1 MTVIARS
8 ALVRHSADAMYALV
22 NDIEA
27 YPEYL
32 PGCSGAQILRRDEG
46 VMEARLDLSKAG
58 IRYSFVTRNQLLP
71 PHRIELSLVEGPF
84 EHLQGFWQFHVLNE
98 RASKVSLNLE
108 FEMAGRLL
116 GLAAKKLFNGVANE
130 LVDAIVKRADKV
142 YGR

>member
-1 MTVIARS
+1 MTVIARN